1 MKIQQVLSSL
11 YRNDVA
17 ICLRDGLFESDIGSV
32 TLHPSK
38 RTHSVAYN
46 NQNYFDSYGCSLSPK
61 LSRFIIK
68 RNVHCSYCQ

>member
-17 ICLRDGLFESDIGSV
+17 VCLKDGRFESDIGSV
-32 TLHPSK
+32 NLHPSK
-38 RTHSVAYN
+38 GTYSLAYN
-46 NQNYFDSYGCSLSPK
+46 NQKYFDSYGCSLSPK

>member
-1 MKIQQVLSSL
+1 MKIPQVLSSL

-17 ICLRDGLFESDIGSV
+17 ICLRDGLFESDRGSV
-32 TLHPSK
+32 ILHPSK
-38 RTHSVAYN
+38 GTHSVAYN

-68 RNVHCSYCQ
+68 RNVHCLYCE

>member
-17 ICLRDGLFESDIGSV
+17 ICLRDGIFESDIGSV
-32 TLHPSK
+32 NLHPSK
-38 RTHSVAYN
+38 GTHSIAYN
-46 NQNYFDSYGCSLSPK
+46 NQNYFHLYGCSPSPK

-68 RNVHCSYCQ
+68 RNVHCLDC

>member
-11 YRNDVA
+11 CRNDVA
-17 ICLRDGLFESDIGSV
+17 ICLRDGLFETDIGSV
-32 TLHPSK
+32 NLHPSK

-46 NQNYFDSYGCSLSPK
+46 NQNFFDSYGCSLSPK

-68 RNVHCSYCQ
+68 